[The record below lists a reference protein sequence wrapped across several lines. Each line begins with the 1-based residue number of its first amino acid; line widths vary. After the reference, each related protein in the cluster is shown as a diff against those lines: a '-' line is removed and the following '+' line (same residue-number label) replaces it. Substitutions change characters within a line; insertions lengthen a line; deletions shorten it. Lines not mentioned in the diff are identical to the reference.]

1 VPLDTLIKK
10 FFPAIVGAIIAV
22 IAYLQASGVVEL
34 VAQAVFGGDE
44 SDQAEG
50 ASPHGRRTPPPHVVI
65 KSAAKILSHNP
76 FDHETDLNPKPEP
89 KPEPDADD
97 IEPKGGID
105 VSDPLNVDACPGVEV
120 QIVTESPD
128 PTWSIAVLKGPKEE
142 RAFLRRV
149 GDKVEDFEVQYIGYN
164 RLQRSPAVWMSQS
177 NKLCQALLFS
187 TSEAAA
193 ASSSGGAPTPPPT
206 SAKPA
211 AKPPQSGGIADEIAQ
226 KIEKVSETEFN
237 VDRSVVDNILE
248 NQAQL
253 MRTARIVP
261 EKGADGKTV
270 GIRLFGV
277 RPNTLLGTLGL
288 QNGDRLETINGF
300 EMASPE
306 KALEAY
312 ARLRTASKLTIK
324 ITRRGQPVTLD
335 FNIK

>member
-1 VPLDTLIKK
+1 M
-10 FFPAIVGAIIAV
+10 
-22 IAYLQASGVVEL
+22 
-34 VAQAVFGGDE
+34 
-44 SDQAEG
+44 
-50 ASPHGRRTPPPHVVI
+50 
-65 KSAAKILSHNP
+65 KSAAKILAHNP
-76 FDHETDLNPKPEP
+76 FDHTTDLNPKPEP
-89 KPEPDADD
+89 KPELDVEVAKPTS
-97 IEPKGGID
+97 GID
-105 VSDPLNVDACPGVEV
+105 TSDPLNVDACPGVEV
-120 QIVTESPD
+120 QIITESPD

-149 GDKVEDFEVQYIGYN
+149 GDQVEEFEIHYIGYN

-177 NKLCQALLFS
+177 NKLCQSLLFS
-187 TSEAAA
+187 TSEPPAA
-193 ASSSGGAPTPPPT
+193 ASSAPSPVPAPTA
-206 SAKPA
+206 SAKEPDK
-211 AKPPQSGGIADEIAQ
+211 AKGDVSDEIAD

-237 VDRSVVDNILE
+237 VDRAVVDNILE

-306 KALEAY
+306 RALEAY
-312 ARLRTASKLTIK
+312 ARLRSASKLTIK

-335 FNIK
+335 FNIN

>member
-1 VPLDTLIKK
+1 VALDTLIKK
-10 FFPAIVGAIIAV
+10 FFPAIIGVIIAL
-22 IAYLQASGVVEL
+22 IAYLQASGLVEL
-34 VAQAVFGGDE
+34 VAQAVFSVEQTDVPPENPRPRSG
-44 SDQAEG
+44 SV
-50 ASPHGRRTPPPHVVI
+50 SSHTPP
-65 KSAAKILSHNP
+65 KSASKVIAHNF
-76 FDHETDLNPKPEP
+76 FDHETDLNPKPAPTVDPASLNEA
-89 KPEPDADD
+89 KPPT
-97 IEPKGGID
+97 GID
-105 VSDPLNVDACPGVEV
+105 TSDPLNVEQCAGVEV
-120 QIVTESPD
+120 QIITESPD

-142 RAFLRRV
+142 RPFLRRV

-177 NKLCQALLFS
+177 NRLCQSLLFT
-187 TSEAAA
+187 TSETAPS
-193 ASSSGGAPTPPPT
+193 ASSAAPSTPPPAST
-206 SAKPA
+206 GKAEQSEVSDDIAK
-211 AKPPQSGGIADEIAQ
+211 G
-226 KIEKVSETEFN
+226 IEKVSETEFN
-237 VDRSVVDNILE
+237 VDRSVVDSILE

-253 MRTARIVP
+253 MRSARIVP

-312 ARLRTASKLTIK
+312 ARLRSANELTIK

>member
-1 VPLDTLIKK
+1 MPLDTFIKK
-10 FFPAIVGAIIAV
+10 FFPLILGAIIAL
-22 IAYLQASGVVEL
+22 IAYLQASGIVEL
-34 VAQAVFGGDE
+34 VAQSVFGSEEADAAGP
-44 SDQAEG
+44 G
-50 ASPHGRRTPPPHVVI
+50 AARRSASIAPRPPL
-65 KSAAKILSHNP
+65 KSAAKIIAHNP
-76 FDHETDLNPKPEP
+76 FDHATDLNPKPEP
-89 KPEPDADD
+89 KPESSAPVV
-97 IEPKGGID
+97 KSTGLD
-105 VSDPLNVDACPGVEV
+105 VSDPLNVEACAGVEV
-120 QIVTESPD
+120 QIITESPD

-149 GDKVEDFEVQYIGYN
+149 GDKVEEFEVQYIGYN
-164 RLQRSPAVWMSQS
+164 RLQRSPSVWMSQS
-177 NKLCQALLFS
+177 NKLCQSLLFT

-193 ASSSGGAPTPPPT
+193 PASSGSAAAPAPAPTAPE
-206 SAKPA
+206 ADKA
-211 AKPPQSGGIADEIAQ
+211 AGKSELSDEIAQ

-237 VDRSVVDNILE
+237 VDRAVVDNILE

-312 ARLRTASKLTIK
+312 ARLRSANKLTIK

-335 FNIK
+335 FNIN